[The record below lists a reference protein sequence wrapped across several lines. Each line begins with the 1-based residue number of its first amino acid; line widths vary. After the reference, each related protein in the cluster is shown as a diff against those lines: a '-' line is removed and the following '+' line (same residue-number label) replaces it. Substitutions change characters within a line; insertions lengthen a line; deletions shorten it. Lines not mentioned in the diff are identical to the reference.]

1 MKLLPAQWYGR
12 RIGETGGTALKTLW
26 LDFEFCHFVNK
37 FNSLLSS
44 LLSEQTT
51 PLKNAAFLCCWFIL
65 FIRNKDTNAER
76 VLALVILGHTKLYN
90 NMFVKQPPQRDLQM
104 AAGQTCFR
112 TIIQAAIQWHSCVPL
127 CVFAFGLTVPRME
140 LVLISGSAGMAVSP
154 SHFSAI
160 NYNYPLFSYHLKVS
174 DVSCD
179 FNLSVCRQSGHMD
192 FWFMPAPKPC

>member
-90 NMFVKQPPQRDLQM
+90 NMFVKRSFTTAKRPANGSRTDVLQDYHSSCYPVTFVR
-104 AAGQTCFR
+104 ATVCVCFWSYCS
-112 TIIQAAIQWHSCVPL
+112 TDGACV
-127 CVFAFGLTVPRME
+127 
-140 LVLISGSAGMAVSP
+140 
-154 SHFSAI
+154 
-160 NYNYPLFSYHLKVS
+160 
-174 DVSCD
+174 D
-179 FNLSVCRQSGHMD
+179 FWVCRDGGVTFALLSN
-192 FWFMPAPKPC
+192 

>member
-65 FIRNKDTNAER
+65 FIRNKDTNVER
-76 VLALVILGHTKLYN
+76 VLALVVLGHTKLYN

-112 TIIQAAIQWHSCVPL
+112 TFVSGSILSFKLLSSDIRACHCVCL
-127 CVFAFGLTVPRME
+127 L
-140 LVLISGSAGMAVSP
+140 LVL
-154 SHFSAI
+154 
-160 NYNYPLFSYHLKVS
+160 LFHGWSLCWFLGLQGWRCHLRTS
-174 DVSCD
+174 QQLITITHCS
-179 FNLSVCRQSGHMD
+179 LIT
-192 FWFMPAPKPC
+192 